1 MTTAQ
6 PAQVA
11 TNYFV
16 QIQALTAHNTVSASE
31 RVVSAPQQSSF
42 VGMLQPYAMYAPFVI
57 SGLLFVIAF
66 GMFFINRIH
75 NWKNITTAFVLALM
89 IAGIPAVLT
98 YVGQGSRQAVKA
110 GPEEIPRNVQVMP
123 AGTTSVLISWQTD
136 AARIGAVQ
144 LGKAPLSPVS
154 SRLYLADNRQ
164 AVRVHSVQINALER
178 GASYEF
184 ELLSGATW
192 YDNGG
197 KYIRFT
203 VP

>member
-31 RVVSAPQQSSF
+31 RVVGAPRQSSL
-42 VGMLQPYAMYAPFVI
+42 VSMVEPYAMYAPFVI

-66 GMFFINRIH
+66 GMFFMDRVH
-75 NWKNITTAFVLALM
+75 NWKNIITAFVVALM
-89 IAGIPAVLT
+89 IAGIPTVLT

-110 GPEEIPRNVQVMP
+110 GPEETPRNVRVIP

-144 LGKAPLSPVS
+144 MGKAPLTSTS
-154 SRLYLADNRQ
+154 SRLYLADNQ
-164 AVRVHSVQINALER
+164 KPVQVHSVQINSLER

-197 KYIRFT
+197 SFIRFT
-203 VP
+203 MQ